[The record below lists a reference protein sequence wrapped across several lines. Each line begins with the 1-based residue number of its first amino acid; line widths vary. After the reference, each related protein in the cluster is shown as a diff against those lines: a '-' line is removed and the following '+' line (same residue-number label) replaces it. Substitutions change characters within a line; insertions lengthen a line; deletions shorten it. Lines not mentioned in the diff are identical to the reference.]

1 MLNKDKLLEYLSLGD
16 RINFFGKVFSDLGIT
31 DKVFEDG
38 YTFDLPPC
46 VEHTTDRL
54 RSIIRQAIDGP
65 IVIVNNEYSRASHA
79 EHIEELIRSEFVNP
93 RNVIWIHNGM
103 AFPKTPFINID
114 LPMLTAI
121 HERNFMWDLI
131 TKGFDRPPKN
141 QLPYAS
147 GKDVKGWAYPFSYLP
162 GSSLAPEKS
171 FLYLYLKSLS
181 DENIY
186 MDQIPNLE
194 SWSLI
199 KEQIIDKSDC
209 TQSEVTAM
217 RDLYN
222 AEKQDDLSPPED
234 WMYTWSDTRQQL
246 AFWSKIPVAKIDE
259 QEAASYFNIIRETMP
274 LDSVQCFSEKT
285 FKPILFGSIFI
296 NPFIKDFDLWMKMY
310 GIQPIPEL
318 QYITETPHK
327 MTRLRAMLDFVNH
340 NDMNSVS
347 DLYNANKTIIDQNYD
362 FVTSGDFFEFNMNRI
377 DQYVTKV

>member
-1 MLNKDKLLEYLSLGD
+1 MLNKNTLLEYLSLGD

-103 AFPKTPFINID
+103 AFPETPFINID

-121 HERNFMWDLI
+121 HERNFMYDII

-141 QLPYAS
+141 RLPNN
-147 GKDVKGWAYPFSYLP
+147 KGGMGWGYPYSYLP
-162 GSSLAPEKS
+162 GSSIAPEKS
-171 FLYLYLKSLS
+171 FLYLYLKSHAE
-181 DENIY
+181 DIY

-194 SWSLI
+194 DWELI
-199 KEQIIDKSDC
+199 KEQIIDKKTDC
-209 TQSEVTAM
+209 TLSEGTAM
-217 RDLYN
+217 EDLCHS
-222 AEKQDDLSPPED
+222 EKQEELVPPED
-234 WMYTWSDTRQQL
+234 WMYTWSDLRHQL
-246 AFWSKIPVAKIDE
+246 AFWSKIPVARVDE
-259 QEAASYFNIIRETMP
+259 QEAASFINIIRETMP
-274 LDSVQCFSEKT
+274 LDPVQCFSEKT

-310 GIQPIPEL
+310 GIQTIPEL

-340 NDMNSVS
+340 NDMKSVS
-347 DLYNANKTIIDQNYD
+347 DLYDSNKVIIDQNYD
-362 FVTSGDFFEFNMNRI
+362 FVVSGDFFQFNMNRI
-377 DQYVTKV
+377 DAYVQTV

>member
-1 MLNKDKLLEYLSLGD
+1 MLNKNTLLEYLSLGD

-31 DKVFEDG
+31 DKVFEDS

-46 VEHTTDRL
+46 VEHTTDKFRN
-54 RSIIRQAIDGP
+54 IIRQAKDGP

-79 EHIEELIRSEFVNP
+79 EHLEDIIAQEQVEP
-93 RNVIWIHNGM
+93 TNVIWIHNGM
-103 AFPKTPFINID
+103 AFPQTSFINID

-121 HERNFMWDLI
+121 HERNFMWDLV

-141 QLPYAS
+141 QLPDNK
-147 GKDVKGWAYPFSYLP
+147 GGIGWAFPYSYLP
-162 GSSLAPEKS
+162 GSSIAPEKS
-171 FLYLYLKSLS
+171 FLYLYLKAHS

-194 SWSLI
+194 DWVLI
-199 KEQIIDKSDC
+199 KEQIIDKTDC
-209 TQSEVTAM
+209 TSSEIVAM
-217 RDLYN
+217 KDLY
-222 AEKQDDLSPPED
+222 ASEKQEELVPPED
-234 WMYTWSDTRQQL
+234 WMYNWSDTRQQL
-246 AFWSKIPVAKIDE
+246 AFWSKIPVTRVDE

-274 LDSVQCFSEKT
+274 LDPVQCFSEKT

-310 GIQPIPEL
+310 GIQTIPEL

-340 NDMNSVS
+340 NDMKSVS
-347 DLYNANKTIIDQNYD
+347 DLYDSNKVIIDQNYD
-362 FVTSGDFFEFNMNRI
+362 FVVSGDFFQFNMNRI
-377 DQYVTKV
+377 DAYVQTV

>member
-65 IVIVNNEYSRASHA
+65 IVIVNSEYSRASHA
-79 EHIEELIRSEFVNP
+79 EHIEDIIAKEQVEP
-93 RNVIWIHNGM
+93 TNVIWIHNGM
-103 AFPKTPFINID
+103 AFPSTSFINID

-121 HERNFMWDLI
+121 HERNFMYDII

-141 QLPYAS
+141 QLPN
-147 GKDVKGWAYPFSYLP
+147 GKGGTGWGYPYSYLP
-162 GSSLAPEKS
+162 GSSIAPEKS

-181 DENIY
+181 DENIH

-199 KEQIIDKSDC
+199 KEQVIDKTDC
-209 TQSEVTAM
+209 SQSEITAM

-222 AEKQDDLSPPED
+222 DEKQDDLRPPED
-234 WMYTWSDTRQQL
+234 WMYTWSDLRHQL
-246 AFWSKIPVAKIDE
+246 AYWSKIPVARVDE
-259 QEAASYFNIIRETMP
+259 QEAASFINIIRETMP
-274 LDSVQCFSEKT
+274 LDPVQCFSEKT

-310 GIQPIPEL
+310 GIQTVPEL

-340 NDMNSVS
+340 NDMKSVN
-347 DLYNANKTIIDQNYD
+347 DLYNSNKAIIDQNYD
-362 FVTSGDFFEFNMNRI
+362 FVASGDFFEFNMNRI

>member
-1 MLNKDKLLEYLSLGD
+1 MLNKNTLLEYLSLGN

-54 RSIIRQAIDGP
+54 RSIIRQAYDGP
-65 IVIVNNEYSRASHA
+65 IVIVNSEYSRASHA
-79 EHIEELIRSEFVNP
+79 EHIEDIIMSEGVEPN
-93 RNVIWIHNGM
+93 NVIWIHNGM
-103 AFPKTPFINID
+103 NFPETSFINID

-141 QLPYAS
+141 QLPYAY

-171 FLYLYLKSLS
+171 FLYLYLKSHAG
-181 DENIY
+181 DIH

-199 KEQIIDKSDC
+199 KEQIIDKMDC
-209 TQSEVTAM
+209 SLSEVTAM

-222 AEKQDDLSPPED
+222 AEKQDELSPPED
-234 WMYTWSDTRQQL
+234 WMYSWSDTRQQL

-259 QEAASYFNIIRETMP
+259 CEAASYFNIIRETMP

-296 NPFIKDFDLWMKMY
+296 NPFAQHFDQWMAKY
-310 GIQPIPEL
+310 GIQPVPEL
-318 QYITETPHK
+318 QYITEAPQT
-327 MTRLRAMLDFVNH
+327 MARLRSMINFVNH
-340 NDMNSVS
+340 SDMTSIAEMYES
-347 DLYNANKTIIDQNYD
+347 NKTIIDQNYD
-362 FVTSGDFFEFNMNRI
+362 FVISGDFFKHNMNRI

>member
-1 MLNKDKLLEYLSLGD
+1 
-16 RINFFGKVFSDLGIT
+16 
-31 DKVFEDG
+31 
-38 YTFDLPPC
+38 
-46 VEHTTDRL
+46 
-54 RSIIRQAIDGP
+54 
-65 IVIVNNEYSRASHA
+65 
-79 EHIEELIRSEFVNP
+79 
-93 RNVIWIHNGM
+93 M

-274 LDSVQCFSEKT
+274 LDPVQCFSEKT

>member
-65 IVIVNNEYSRASHA
+65 IVIVNSEYSRASHA
-79 EHIEELIRSEFVNP
+79 EHIEDIIAKEQVKP
-93 RNVIWIHNGM
+93 TNVIWIHNGM
-103 AFPKTPFINID
+103 AFPSTSFINID

-121 HERNFMWDLI
+121 HERNFMYDII

-141 QLPYAS
+141 QLPN
-147 GKDVKGWAYPFSYLP
+147 GKGGTGWGYPYSYLP
-162 GSSLAPEKS
+162 GSSIAPEKS

-181 DENIY
+181 DENIH

-199 KEQIIDKSDC
+199 KEQVIDKTDC
-209 TQSEVTAM
+209 SQSEITAM

-222 AEKQDDLSPPED
+222 DEKQDDLRPPED
-234 WMYTWSDTRQQL
+234 WMYTWSDLRHQL
-246 AFWSKIPVAKIDE
+246 AYWSKIPVARVDE
-259 QEAASYFNIIRETMP
+259 QEAASFINIIRETMP
-274 LDSVQCFSEKT
+274 LDPVQCFSEKT

-310 GIQPIPEL
+310 GIQTVPEL

-340 NDMNSVS
+340 NDMKSVN
-347 DLYNANKTIIDQNYD
+347 DLYNSNKAIIDQNYD
-362 FVTSGDFFEFNMNRI
+362 FVASGDFFEFNMNRI

>member
-1 MLNKDKLLEYLSLGD
+1 MGD

-65 IVIVNNEYSRASHA
+65 IVIVNSEYSRASHA

-93 RNVIWIHNGM
+93 KNVIWIHNGM
-103 AFPKTPFINID
+103 AFPETPFINID

-141 QLPYAS
+141 QLPD
-147 GKDVKGWAYPFSYLP
+147 GKDGMGWAYPFSYLP

-171 FLYLYLKSLS
+171 FLYLYLKSHA
-181 DENIY
+181 ENIY

-246 AFWSKIPVAKIDE
+246 AFWSKIPVARIDE

-274 LDSVQCFSEKT
+274 LDPVQCFSEKT

-340 NDMNSVS
+340 NNMNSVS

>member
-79 EHIEELIRSEFVNP
+79 EHIEELIRSELVNP
-93 RNVIWIHNGM
+93 QNVIWIHNGM
-103 AFPKTPFINID
+103 AFPETPFINID

-121 HERNFMWDLI
+121 HERNFMWDLL

-141 QLPYAS
+141 QLPD
-147 GKDVKGWAYPFSYLP
+147 GKDGIGWRYPFSYLP

-209 TQSEVTAM
+209 TQSEITAM

-246 AFWSKIPVAKIDE
+246 AFWSKIPVARIDE

-274 LDSVQCFSEKT
+274 LDPVQCFSEKT

-310 GIQPIPEL
+310 GIQPVPEL
-318 QYITETPHK
+318 QYITESPHM
-327 MTRLRAMLDFVNH
+327 MTRLRSMMDFVNH
-340 NDMNSVS
+340 NGMKSIGAMHDAHK
-347 DLYNANKTIIDQNYD
+347 DIIDQNYD
-362 FVTSGDFFEFNMNRI
+362 FVISGDFFKHNMNRI

>member
-1 MLNKDKLLEYLSLGD
+1 MLNKNKLLEYLSMGD

-54 RSIIRQAIDGP
+54 RGIIRQAIDGP
-65 IVIVNNEYSRASHA
+65 IVIVNSEYSRASHA

-93 RNVIWIHNGM
+93 KNVIWIHNGM
-103 AFPKTPFINID
+103 AFPETPFINID

-141 QLPYAS
+141 QLPDNK
-147 GKDVKGWAYPFSYLP
+147 GGIGWAYCYSYLP
-162 GSSLAPEKS
+162 GSSIAPEKS
-171 FLYLYLKSLS
+171 FLYLYLKSLC
-181 DENIY
+181 DGNIY

-194 SWSLI
+194 DWALI
-199 KEQIIDKSDC
+199 KEQIINKTDC
-209 TQSEVTAM
+209 TSSEIVAM
-217 RDLYN
+217 KDLY
-222 AEKQDDLSPPED
+222 ASEKQEALVPPED
-234 WMYTWSDTRQQL
+234 WMYNWSDTRQQL
-246 AFWSKIPVAKIDE
+246 AFWSKIPVARVDE

-274 LDSVQCFSEKT
+274 LDPVQCFSEKT

-310 GIQPIPEL
+310 GIQTVPKLE
-318 QYITETPHK
+318 YITQSPHL
-327 MTRLRAMLDFVNH
+327 MTRLRSLLDFVKN
-340 NDMNSVS
+340 NGSKRIGAM
-347 DLYNANKTIIDQNYD
+347 YEENKNIIDQNYD
-362 FVTSGDFFEFNMNRI
+362 FVVSGDFFEYNMNRI
-377 DQYVTKV
+377 DQYVQKV